1 MKLCF
6 ANYGSLEVMCTRYQL
21 ATLGIGYDPFE
32 GQVLLIVGKLP
43 VSTNDWNLKPSRSPE
58 RKGDEPTL
66 EIMNGFFFPQHASVS
81 RKMLPI
87 INYHQLTVEWFR
99 NPANHHQ
106 LREVGSEYPLLHPR
120 VLGSS
125 QDLTFSVLPR
135 KLWKGRTDCI
145 FLVTCGYGKEG

>member
-1 MKLCF
+1 MCF
-6 ANYGSLEVMCTRYQL
+6 ANYWSLEVMCTRFNLRHWGLVMTLLKERYFWLLGSFLYQRM
-21 ATLGIGYDPFE
+21 
-32 GQVLLIVGKLP
+32 VG
-43 VSTNDWNLKPSRSPE
+43 TWKPSRSPE

-66 EIMNGFFFPQHASVS
+66 EIMLLFFPQLKSVS
-81 RKMLPI
+81 GKMLPI

-106 LREVGSEYPLLHPR
+106 LREVGSQYPVLHPR

-125 QDLTFSVLPR
+125 QDLTSSVLPR
-135 KLWKGRTDCI
+135 KLWKGRTACI